1 MCLRVNQLNCAF
13 DNGLR
18 FDNATVLKLRFVT
31 VAKRVVRGAKR
42 AGLSRIVSFVDA
54 RAGEVKRNDN

>member
-1 MCLRVNQLNCAF
+1 MNCAF

-18 FDNATVLKLRFVT
+18 FDNVTVLKLRFVT

-42 AGLSRIVSFVDA
+42 AGLSRIVSFVNA

>member
-1 MCLRVNQLNCAF
+1 MCLRINQLNCAF

-18 FDNATVLKLRFVT
+18 IDNATVLKLIFVA

-42 AGLSRIVSFVDA
+42 AGLSRIVSFVNA
-54 RAGEVKRNDN
+54 SAVKVNRNDN